1 MTARAPRSRRR
12 LPTALC
18 AALLAVPL
26 AACGG
31 GGDAGADAG
40 ADAAGGGAPVEVTVL
55 AAASLT
61 DVLEEAAPRYASEHD
76 GVELRLSF
84 AGSQELAAQ
93 VREGLP
99 ADVLVTADTA
109 TMAGV
114 ADRTGDPVVVATNE
128 LTLVT
133 APGNPEGVTGLADL
147 ARDDLTVVLAAPEV
161 PVGRYGEQVLADAGV
176 DVAPASLETTVRS
189 VLSKVALGEADA
201 GIVYATDAASVGD
214 RVTAVPLPAERN
226 VVVEYPAAPLT
237 EAPHPEA
244 AADLVAWLRSPAA
257 AELFTAAGF
266 RVP

>member
-1 MTARAPRSRRR
+1 MTAPTPLPRRR
-12 LPTALC
+12 LRTALC
-18 AALLAVPL
+18 AALLVLPL

-31 GGDAGADAG
+31 GDGDGGSDGANGQAGA
-40 ADAAGGGAPVEVTVL
+40 EVTVL

-61 DVLEEAAPRYASEHD
+61 DVLEEAAPLFEQAHD
-76 GVELRLSF
+76 GVDLRFSF

-99 ADVLVTADTA
+99 ADVLVTADTT
-109 TMAGV
+109 TMADV
-114 ADRTGDPVVVATNE
+114 ADRTGEPVVVATNE

-133 APGNPEGVTGLADL
+133 ASGNPEGVADLADL

-176 DVAPASLETTVRS
+176 EVAPASLETNVRS
-189 VLSKVALGEADA
+189 VLTKVALGEADA
-201 GIVYATDAASVGD
+201 GIVYASDAASVGD

-226 VVVEYPAAPLT
+226 VLAEYPAAVLT

-244 AADLVAWLRSPAA
+244 AADFVAWLGSAEA

>member
-1 MTARAPRSRRR
+1 MTARVPLPRRR
-12 LPTALC
+12 LRSALC
-18 AALLAVPL
+18 AALLALPL

-31 GGDAGADAG
+31 GNGDGHGRSAGANGRAG
-40 ADAAGGGAPVEVTVL
+40 TVVTVL

-61 DVLEEAAPRYASEHD
+61 DVLEKAAPLFEQAHD
-76 GVELRLSF
+76 GVGLRFSF

-93 VREGLP
+93 VREGVP
-99 ADVLVTADTA
+99 ADVLVTADTT

-114 ADRTGDPVVVATNE
+114 ADRTGEPVVVATNE

-133 APGNPEGVTGLADL
+133 APGNPEGVADLADL
-147 ARDDLTVVLAAPEV
+147 ARHDLTVVLAAPEV

-176 DVAPASLETTVRS
+176 EVDPASLEANVRS
-189 VLSKVALGEADA
+189 VLTKVALGEADA

-226 VVVEYPAAPLT
+226 ILAEYPAAVLT

-244 AADLVAWLRSPAA
+244 AADVVAWLDSAEA

-266 RVP
+266 GVP

>member
-1 MTARAPRSRRR
+1 MRAA
-12 LPTALC
+12 TG
-18 AALLAVPL
+18 AALLALPL

-31 GGDAGADAG
+31 GG
-40 ADAAGGGAPVEVTVL
+40 GGTDGGNGGSVAEVTVL

-61 DVLEEAAPRYASEHD
+61 DVLEEARPRYEAAND
-76 GVELRLSF
+76 RVALRFSF

-99 ADVLVTADTA
+99 ADVLITADTT
-109 TMAGV
+109 TMADV
-114 ADRTGDPVVVATNE
+114 RDRTAEPVVVATNE

-133 APGNPEGVTGLADL
+133 SPGNPEDVTDLADL

-176 DVAPASLETTVRS
+176 EVEPASLETNVRS
-189 VLSKVALGEADA
+189 VLTKVALGEADT

-226 VVVEYPAAPLT
+226 ILAEYPAAVLDA
-237 EAPHPEA
+237 APHPEE
-244 AADLVAWLRSPAA
+244 AADFVDWLRSAEA
-257 AELFTAAGF
+257 AELLTAAGF
-266 RVP
+266 RAP